1 MAGGVCPPALKAI
14 NMETFLEFLFT
25 ASVTVFAGF
34 LCLKYGP
41 KTKKRTRIS
50 RLKKAQETGPKNQL
64 NNSGI
69 STFYRNYSAKF
80 ILILIGA
87 TLFTGVFYL
96 VDIGYV
102 IIKW

>member
-1 MAGGVCPPALKAI
+1 
-14 NMETFLEFLFT
+14 METFLEFLFT
-25 ASVTVFAGF
+25 ASVTVIAGF

-41 KTKKRTRIS
+41 KTKRKARIARFKQAQAI
-50 RLKKAQETGPKNQL
+50 RLKNPQ
-64 NNSGI
+64 NSAGI
-69 STFYRNYSAKF
+69 REVYRNYSAKF

>member
-1 MAGGVCPPALKAI
+1 
-14 NMETFLEFLFT
+14 METFLEFLFT

-41 KTKKRTRIS
+41 KTKRRARVA
-50 RLKKAQETGPKNQL
+50 RLKKAQEIRVAAPHKGAVLKE
-64 NNSGI
+64 I
-69 STFYRNYSAKF
+69 YRNYSAKF

-102 IIKW
+102 VIKW